1 MHPRTARKQHQQTAN
16 QPTRA
21 QVSRHK
27 RTKNK
32 WPTRLQEF
40 RSLLG
45 TTIPVATKVLV
56 LLLVLL
62 AIGIVAN
69 AIGRTFHLV
78 HSAVVAD
85 HLVRKYFDEL

>member
-1 MHPRTARKQHQQTAN
+1 M
-16 QPTRA
+16 
-21 QVSRHK
+21 
-27 RTKNK
+27 
-32 WPTRLQEF
+32 
-40 RSLLG
+40 
-45 TTIPVATKVLV
+45 IPVATKVLV

-85 HLVRKYFDEL
+85 HLVGKYFDEL